1 MRSYWSRVG
10 TESKMTRV
18 LIKRGNL
25 DPDMH
30 TGRVPHE
37 DEGRDQGDASTNP
50 GMPKIASKPPE

>member
-1 MRSYWSRVG
+1 MG